1 MIMGIKTKIKKY
13 LLLKLTG
20 QIDFGT
26 LIKRGLKVGTNFSM
40 QKECIIDDSHCSLIT
55 IGNNVTLAPR
65 VHILAH
71 DSSTKMFLGYTKIG
85 KVTIEDKVF
94 IGKELAGK
102 IIITQGRRAVLHT
115 KLVLNNIAR

>member
-85 KVTIEDKVF
+85 KVTIEDK
-94 IGKELAGK
+94 GKKAWCGCK
-102 IIITQGRRAVLHT
+102 HS
-115 KLVLNNIAR
+115 LNKPFCDGTHKTLI